1 MARSIRDVYG
11 DLLVQLGQENENIVV
26 LDADVSSSTKSGAF
40 GKAYPDRFFNVGIA
54 EANMVAMA
62 AGLATTGKIPF
73 ANTFAVFITSIGLI
87 SARAFGS
94 YSKLNIK
101 LIGAYSGMSDS
112 FDGPSHHALEDLAIM
127 RALPNFEVLVATDE
141 VHTEWLIRYALE
153 KEGPMYIRLSRD
165 ATPTVYQPGATFEPG
180 KGKIVREGTDACV
193 FACGGMVGYALEA
206 AQNLAAR
213 GISIR
218 IVDLFSIKPLDAS
231 LVLQSAALTGA
242 VVTAEEH
249 NIHGGLG
256 SAIAEVLAA
265 GHAGVPVSFV
275 GVQDTHAESGS
286 YADLL
291 NKYGL
296 DVAGIERAVETVLM
310 KKTMKKTKA

>member
-11 DLLVQLGQENENIVV
+11 DMLVQSGKENEQIVV

-101 LIGAYSGMSDS
+101 LMGAYCGLSDS

-141 VHTEWLIRYALE
+141 VQTEWLIRYAIA

-165 ATPTVYQPGATFEPG
+165 ATPTVYQAGATFEPG
-180 KGKIVREGTDACV
+180 KGKIVREGSDACV
-193 FACGGMVGYALEA
+193 FACGGMVGHALEA
-206 AQNLAAR
+206 AQHLAAR

-218 IVDLFSIKPLDAS
+218 IVDLFSLKPIDAD
-231 LVLQSAALTGA
+231 LILQSAAQTGA
-242 VVTAEEH
+242 VVTVEEH
-249 NIHGGLG
+249 NVHGGLG
-256 SAIAEVLAA
+256 SAVAEVLAV
-265 GHAGVPVSFV
+265 GQAGVPVTFV

-291 NKYGL
+291 RKYGL
-296 DVAGIERAVETVLM
+296 DVAGIERAVEAIML
-310 KKTMKKTKA
+310 KKGKM